1 MEEMTF
7 EEVIKLKEPE
17 KILESAAPFQK
28 LIMQYQCALLEV
40 KTKFEVLDHELSLNS
55 EQNPIL
61 SIESRI
67 KKPISILEKM
77 KRKNIEA
84 SIQNI
89 EENLYDI
96 AGIRVI
102 CCFPKDIYTLAEK
115 ICEQDD
121 IRLVEKKDYIRNPKP
136 NGYRSL
142 HLILEVPVFF
152 MNEKKPMK
160 VEVQMRTI
168 AMDFWASLDH
178 ELKYKKSFIDTD
190 GEISGELKKC
200 ADVIA
205 RTDEKMLEIRKR
217 IEAQGV
223 DVRKD

>member
-96 AGIRVI
+96 AGIRDLL
-102 CCFPKDIYTLAEK
+102 FSKRYLYAGREN
-115 ICEQDD
+115 
-121 IRLVEKKDYIRNPKP
+121 L
-136 NGYRSL
+136 
-142 HLILEVPVFF
+142 
-152 MNEKKPMK
+152 
-160 VEVQMRTI
+160 RT
-168 AMDFWASLDH
+168 
-178 ELKYKKSFIDTD
+178 
-190 GEISGELKKC
+190 G
-200 ADVIA
+200 
-205 RTDEKMLEIRKR
+205 
-217 IEAQGV
+217 
-223 DVRKD
+223 